1 MGMAAKAIT
10 GFLRLGGTGAAWTTP
25 IARDVVYADILGGDL
40 TVGGITISADKA
52 MKYIPFFAAV
62 RNISEDVAGLP
73 LNVYQRLDGGGRA
86 RDTDHPV
93 DRILGAK
100 PNPFMTAFTFREV
113 LQSHVLTWG
122 NGYAEIEFATDGSV
136 LNLWPLRPDRMSVFV
151 DKRTDQVVYRYALA
165 GGGRVDLPRRKVL
178 HVHGLG
184 FDGLV
189 GYSVIERASHM
200 LGMAISAEKYG
211 EDWFEKGGIPPA
223 YLSHPKELSDRGR
236 DNLRQSIDNGT
247 LTDRHRMALLE
258 EGMDIKTIG
267 LPPRDSAFLEANGMT
282 RSLVATLFRMPP
294 DMLQDITR
302 STSWGTGIEQQ
313 GIGYVKYTLR
323 SHLTRWEQEGN
334 TRLLPNEDRYLRHV
348 VDALLRGDSAARWTA
363 YRAGADLGVYS
374 IDDILEMED
383 RNPLPDGLG
392 SQHFVQLNRAPLEQ
406 IGEMTME
413 QRIAAVGGLIR
424 SGFTPD
430 AATDLVD
437 LPTLD
442 HTGLE
447 PVTVSEQTR
456 PPLRVVKM
464 AEFRCP
470 ECSKLLV
477 KMAGPGTVADCSRC
491 KVERTAPEL
500 PDVDPSSER

>member
-1 MGMAAKAIT
+1 MGIAAKAIT
-10 GFLRLGGTGAAWTTP
+10 GFFRFGGSGAPWVTP
-25 IARDVVYADILGGDL
+25 IARDIVYADILGGDL
-40 TVGGITISADKA
+40 KVGGITISGDKA

-73 LNVYQRLDGGGRA
+73 LNVYQRLEGGGRA
-86 RDTDHPV
+86 RDAEHPV
-93 DRILGAK
+93 DRILGSA
-100 PNPFMTAFTFREV
+100 PNPYMTAFTFREL

-136 LNLWPLRPDRMSVFV
+136 LNLWPLRPDRVSVFV
-151 DKRTDQVVYRYALA
+151 DKQTDKVVYRYALA

-200 LGMAISAEKYG
+200 LGMAINAEKYG

-223 YLSHPKELSDRGR
+223 YLTHPKELSDGGR
-236 DNLRQSIDNGT
+236 LNLRKSIDDGT
-247 LTDRHRMALLE
+247 LSDRHRMALLE

-267 LPPRDSAFLEANGMT
+267 IPPRDMAFIEANGMS

-294 DMLQDITR
+294 DMLQDIQR

-323 SHLTRWEQEGN
+323 AHLTRWEQEGKA
-334 TRLLPNEDRYLRHV
+334 RLLADEDRYLKHV

-363 YRAGADLGVYS
+363 YRAGADLGVYN

-392 SQHFVQLNRAPLEQ
+392 QQHFVQLNRAPLEQ
-406 IGEMTME
+406 IGEMTLE

-442 HTGLE
+442 HTGLV
-447 PVTVSEQTR
+447 PVTVSDQS
-456 PPLRVVKM
+456 VVKM

-477 KMAGPGTVADCSRC
+477 KMAGPGTVADCPRC
-491 KVERTAPEL
+491 KAERIAP
-500 PDVDPSSER
+500 DPEP